1 MDVSPITKNYICL
14 QKQSLNNLFDT
25 LTLFQDYAEKTSRYW
40 AYQVG
45 IENNAQSAVD
55 QCWAVLKQGR
65 DDARE
70 LINESFTNVE
80 VILLVKAQN
89 NPLNRQGAI

>member
-1 MDVSPITKNYICL
+1 MDVSTIAKDYTCL

-25 LTLFQDYAEKTSRYW
+25 LTLFQDHAEKTSRYW

-45 IENNAQSAVD
+45 VENNAQSAVD
-55 QCWAVLKQGR
+55 QRWAVLKQGR

-80 VILLVKAQN
+80 VYFVGKGSKQPAE
-89 NPLNRQGAI
+89 

>member
-1 MDVSPITKNYICL
+1 MDVSTIAKDYTCL

-25 LTLFQDYAEKTSRYW
+25 LTLFQDHAEKTSRSW
-40 AYQVG
+40 AYQVDV
-45 IENNAQSAVD
+45 ENNAQSAVD

-80 VILLVKAQN
+80 VYFVGKGSKQPAE
-89 NPLNRQGAI
+89 